1 MQEPEIVVRAS
12 WDEGASAWVAKSG
25 DVPGLA
31 TEAPTLEALVTRLKV
46 LIPELLELNGAV
58 PPAGRDGA
66 IPFLL
71 VTRHATRPAKTLA

>member
-12 WDEGASAWVAKSG
+12 WDEGASVWVAASD

-31 TEAPTLEALVTRLKV
+31 TEAPTLVALLTRLEV
-46 LIPELLELNGAV
+46 LIPELLELHGVV
-58 PPAGRDGA
+58 PPADRDGA

-71 VTRHATRPAKTLA
+71 VTRHATRPAKTAA